1 MPTPADPAT
10 PNRSAPAIGANDC
23 FVTDNVV
30 SSARN
35 LIDGTPLTPM
45 GFADLCALIE
55 MAVLHERIIMT
66 LPTLTDSPLSVL
78 LDQGVITSNM
88 FTDNTPSGDTDKL
101 MVQTVYER
109 CFHAITNA
117 GVFGS
122 GILNKPDT
130 HEEEIERA
138 INRLKFANLL
148 VHVDQG
154 KIKVEPGA
162 EEKLN
167 EAKSYYSAFTDYA
180 DAVFDA
186 ARHFHVHAYAG
197 SSETPFVVQKTV
209 RSAPRKLYDKLRE
222 LHTDR
227 VDQILAATG
236 YKTYDIPPLA
246 LIVLSRAKTR
256 EDIVP
261 QILRAREE
269 FAAFRDTC
277 TRHAREFDAAA
288 KDGTIEDVIAL
299 NNDLDRAIAVLTAKT
314 KASAKDQ
321 RFTYRLW
328 DVVKEASLTGMGK
341 ALLGKFKEYDIER
354 EHLRTVNGLMDIW
367 HKLGKA
373 SGYEAVL
380 RAGPFGREFAEEDF
394 AAFGEFMKDIRAY
407 VTPGTTPG
415 AH

>member
-1 MPTPADPAT
+1 MVMPDPAGST
-10 PNRSAPAIGANDC
+10 PAIGVNDC

-45 GFADLCALIE
+45 NFADLCALIE
-55 MAVLHERIIMT
+55 MVVLHERVIMT
-66 LPTLTDSPLSVL
+66 LPTVTDSPLATL
-78 LDQGVITSNM
+78 LDQGIITSNM
-88 FTDNTPSGDTDKL
+88 FTNATPAEDADKRV
-101 MVQTVYER
+101 VQTVYER
-109 CFHAITNA
+109 CFRAITEA

-130 HEEEIERA
+130 HDEEIERA
-138 INRLKFANLL
+138 ISRLRIAGILTRIK
-148 VHVDQG
+148 QG
-154 KIKVEPGA
+154 KLTVEPGA
-162 EEKLN
+162 EAKLS
-167 EAKSYYSAFTDYA
+167 EANTYYAAFTDYA

-197 SSETPFVVQKTV
+197 VSETPFVIDKTIH
-209 RSAPRKLYDKLRE
+209 SAPRKLYDKLRE
-222 LHTDR
+222 LHKDR

-246 LIVLSRAKTR
+246 LIVLSRAKAR

-269 FAAFRDTC
+269 FSAFRDTC
-277 TRHAREFDAAA
+277 TRHAREFDAAV
-288 KDGTIEDVIAL
+288 KDGTIEDIVAL
-299 NNDLDRAIAVLTAKT
+299 NNDLDRSIAVLTQKT
-314 KASAKDQ
+314 KASAKDK

-328 DVVKEASLTGMGK
+328 DIVKEASITGMGK
-341 ALLGKFKEYDIER
+341 ALLGKLKEHDIER

-373 SGYEAVL
+373 SGYEAML
-380 RAGPFGREFAEEDF
+380 RGGAFAKEFNDEDF
-394 AAFGEFMKDIRAY
+394 ALFGEFMDDIKGY
-407 VTPGTTPG
+407 LTPHATTQP
-415 AH
+415 H